1 MSPTEGSHEVQNVAE
16 RAQDEL
22 TDKVGV
28 RLTQQEKTNNL
39 SWSTWKRRLGIG
51 GSAQPEA

>member
-16 RAQDEL
+16 RSQEEL

-28 RLTQQEKTNNL
+28 RLTQQEKQSNL

-51 GSAQPEA
+51 GRSEA

>member
-16 RAQDEL
+16 RAQEDL

-28 RLTQQEKTNNL
+28 RLTKQEKQSNL
-39 SWSTWKRRLGIG
+39 SWSTWKRRLGMG
-51 GSAQPEA
+51 GSTRPEA